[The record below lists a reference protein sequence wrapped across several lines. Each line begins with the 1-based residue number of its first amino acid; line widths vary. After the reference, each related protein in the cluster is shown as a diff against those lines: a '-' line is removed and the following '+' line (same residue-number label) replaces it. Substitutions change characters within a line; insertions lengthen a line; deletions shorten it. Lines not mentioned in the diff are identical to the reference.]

1 VLSARDSSE
10 RVLIFDSFVAHGAYI
25 GSPVMLPEEPL
36 RPRLHL
42 VASDEPAR
50 PAMPDLGIVLGVCV
64 PFWAGVAWLLTA
76 WL

>member
-1 VLSARDSSE
+1 
-10 RVLIFDSFVAHGAYI
+10 
-25 GSPVMLPEEPL
+25 MLPEEPL
-36 RPRLHL
+36 GARLYP

-50 PAMPDLGIVLGVCV
+50 PAMPDLGIMLSICV